1 MPSRGFS
8 NPGEGRRIVILGGGY
23 AALAAA
29 STFSKDAPESRI
41 TLIAPRKAHIKI
53 THLQETLRYSL
64 RRLCVL
70 YADLGK
76 RFGFRFIRAK
86 LRFENDSLLRWQQRR
101 TIRLDTEEIP
111 FDYLIIATG
120 AEHIAPEKTARILTV
135 GDFCL
140 NQGQTMLRDYC
151 QRERRPAE
159 ISVVGGGPTG
169 VQFLFELSDYLRR
182 NVGESWKLRL
192 INYGQRVLDQFPE
205 VFHEYALE
213 RMRREGIEF
222 FPNTVFQR
230 QEDDMIVLSG
240 RDGETEFRLPSHLS
254 LLFLGV
260 KPNPFPIE
268 TNAFGQ
274 VIGAGELL
282 DRIFAAG
289 DCARFAGAGAN
300 TLSAQ
305 VAVRKGK
312 TVAGN
317 ILRQGNRDPKME
329 PYDYE
334 EQGYFVSLGPSDGIG
349 WLDSKENIITG
360 VSALTIKKA
369 AEAQYSL
376 LLSGIDSYDT

>member
-1 MPSRGFS
+1 
-8 NPGEGRRIVILGGGY
+8 
-23 AALAAA
+23 
-29 STFSKDAPESRI
+29 
-41 TLIAPRKAHIKI
+41 
-53 THLQETLRYSL
+53 
-64 RRLCVL
+64 
-70 YADLGK
+70 
-76 RFGFRFIRAK
+76 
-86 LRFENDSLLRWQQRR
+86 
-101 TIRLDTEEIP
+101 
-111 FDYLIIATG
+111 
-120 AEHIAPEKTARILTV
+120 
-135 GDFCL
+135 
-140 NQGQTMLRDYC
+140 
-151 QRERRPAE
+151 
-159 ISVVGGGPTG
+159 
-169 VQFLFELSDYLRR
+169 
-182 NVGESWKLRL
+182 
-192 INYGQRVLDQFPE
+192 
-205 VFHEYALE
+205 
-213 RMRREGIEF
+213 
-222 FPNTVFQR
+222 
-230 QEDDMIVLSG
+230 MIVLSG